1 MPAFSDERLIDAA
14 GAVVADRPEQ
24 RLLLVVA
31 VASRLE
37 VVVDAPPTPPT
48 EPSAGVERWIGSI
61 KLYRLWLKHRSSC
74 LSPSLGA
81 YGLQDAPPRSG
92 QPNTTSGNSITKSP
106 SVRPVVASFAQPFL
120 CVRDDLMPDRL
131 LPGPQVPVIFRIARD
146 CEADHTAAAVGKRH
160 AADNCMLVCLYAS
173 VRHTEADGSAP
184 CKGEHIHDD
193 RCSDRH

>member
-1 MPAFSDERLIDAA
+1 MGAIRGGGRAQRMRTDLEAERGRVGAHQTVDAVRRNRSVQLA

-24 RLLLVVA
+24 RPLLVVA

-61 KLYRLWLKHRSSC
+61 KLYRLWLKRRPSC

-92 QPNTTSGNSITKSP
+92 QPNTTS
-106 SVRPVVASFAQPFL
+106 
-120 CVRDDLMPDRL
+120 
-131 LPGPQVPVIFRIARD
+131 
-146 CEADHTAAAVGKRH
+146 
-160 AADNCMLVCLYAS
+160 
-173 VRHTEADGSAP
+173 
-184 CKGEHIHDD
+184 
-193 RCSDRH
+193 